1 MPEFVGPEID
11 PSAII
16 IRSNESV
23 SGIEFFTPGFF
34 PQQMGLMS
42 RPSGYVV
49 PRHKHNLVSREVKL
63 TQEVLLVR
71 KGSFEIEITLESSE
85 MKTFRL
91 EQGDVILLAK
101 GEHRIKM
108 LDDCEILE
116 VKQGPYAGPNDKT
129 ITEK

>member
-1 MPEFVGPEID
+1 MPEFIGPEID

-23 SGIEFFTPGFF
+23 KDIEFFTPGFF

-49 PRHKHNLVSREVKL
+49 PRHKHNLVWREVEL
-63 TQEVLLVR
+63 TQEVLFIR
-71 KGSFEIEITLESSE
+71 KGSLEIEITLESRE
-85 MKTFRL
+85 MRTFRL
-91 EQGDVILLAK
+91 EQGDTILLAK
-101 GEHRIKM
+101 GEHRITM
-108 LDDCEILE
+108 LEQCEILE

-129 ITEK
+129 ITE